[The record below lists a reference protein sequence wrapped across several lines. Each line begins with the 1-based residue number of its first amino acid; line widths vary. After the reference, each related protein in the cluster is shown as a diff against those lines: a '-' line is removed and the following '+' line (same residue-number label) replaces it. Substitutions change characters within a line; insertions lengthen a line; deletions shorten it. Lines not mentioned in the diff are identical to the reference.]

1 MLVVKDLYSID
12 KSLLSLSKKIFV
24 PFARISLFVIFFYF
38 GLLKVV
44 GASPADPLVEAL
56 LEKTLFFIDPD
67 SFFIFLGCIEM
78 LIGILFLIPNG
89 KVTRIAFLIFIIQMS
104 TTLLP
109 LVMLP
114 YITWASPFVPT
125 LEGQYIIK
133 NLVLIALAVG
143 LLSQQAPLSSSK
155 K

>member
-1 MLVVKDLYSID
+1 MKDLYSID
-12 KSLLSLSKKIFV
+12 KSVLSLSKKIFV
-24 PFARISLFVIFFYF
+24 PFARLSLFVIFFYF
-38 GLLKVV
+38 GFLKVAGV
-44 GASPADPLVEAL
+44 SPADPLVGAL
-56 LEKTLFFIDPD
+56 LVKTLFFVNPE
-67 SFFIFLGCIEM
+67 SFFMFLGCVEM
-78 LIGILFLIPNG
+78 LIGVLFLIPNG
-89 KVTRIAFLIFIIQMS
+89 KVTRVAFLIFIIQMS

-114 YITWASPFVPT
+114 YVTWASPFVPT

-143 LLSQQAPLSSSK
+143 LLSQQAPLASLK

>member
-67 SFFIFLGCIEM
+67 LFFIFLGCIEM